1 MEKKEEVWQ
10 AIEKEFNSH
19 SLVFRSADVLKRFYN
34 NNKKEMRKLAANTK
48 ANMQATGGGP
58 SSSSQ
63 SSNPVYDLTLDII
76 NKKTVFGLINK
87 YDDDAEVILQEN
99 LLYTIYILNIF
110 QKDSN
115 RIHEDTQ
122 EGFIQ
127 NFEITNEED
136 TNNVETI
143 IIEMDSETNSH
154 KADKDTNEY
163 TAQNDWGACT
173 SQMLKTP
180 VNPKLKEK
188 KGQKETWV
196 RRRRPQ
202 ISKTE
207 NVAKKYEEVA
217 EIKKSVLQLQ
227 ENILKA
233 QQENIKLVESSK
245 QQEQVIKLKREEEEF
260 ILRKEN
266 LLLDIKIKQEQLK
279 ALYSA
284 NNK

>member
-1 MEKKEEVWQ
+1 MNDKRARAANFSSEEKIQCLSLIKKYKNIIESKQTGSISWKKKEEVWQ

-115 RIHEDTQ
+115 RIYEDTQ

-127 NFEITNEED
+127 NFEITNEEE

-188 KGQKETWV
+188 KDKKKRGYAEGDHKFQRQKM
-196 RRRRPQ
+196 
-202 ISKTE
+202 
-207 NVAKKYEEVA
+207 
-217 EIKKSVLQLQ
+217 LQK
-227 ENILKA
+227 NM
-233 QQENIKLVESSK
+233 
-245 QQEQVIKLKREEEEF
+245 KR
-260 ILRKEN
+260 
-266 LLLDIKIKQEQLK
+266 
-279 ALYSA
+279 
-284 NNK
+284 